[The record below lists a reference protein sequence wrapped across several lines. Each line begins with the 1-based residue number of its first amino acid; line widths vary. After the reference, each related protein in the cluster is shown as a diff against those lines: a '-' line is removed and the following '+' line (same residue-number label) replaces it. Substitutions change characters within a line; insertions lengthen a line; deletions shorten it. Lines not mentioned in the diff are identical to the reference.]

1 MSVKF
6 AEVSGSEGL
15 FSKVRST
22 TFAIGVGIHLRTS
35 AIEYGEQHK
44 GLPPL
49 PEEILK
55 SILGDDEKEG
65 KNDT

>member
-22 TFAIGVGIHLRTS
+22 TFAIGAGAHSPTQD
-35 AIEYGEQHK
+35 IEYGN
-44 GLPPL
+44 G
-49 PEEILK
+49 
-55 SILGDDEKEG
+55 G
-65 KNDT
+65 